1 MSVSGKRWIGGTGLL
16 LLFIGL
22 CAWATGW
29 RAERMIES
37 AYESCSTPDA
47 IRMDEL
53 SLTPQQRNRIQSLQ
67 SSYRQKIVEMC
78 QQHCGE
84 KIKLAKLLT
93 ASPRDDKSIE
103 AASENVVR
111 IEAESER
118 LTTQHVLSMARA
130 MDEKQA
136 EIFLRKFSG
145 EIVKTCPIT
154 FAPETR

>member
-1 MSVSGKRWIGGTGLL
+1 MSDFGKHWIGGIMLL
-16 LLFIGL
+16 LALVGL
-22 CAWATGW
+22 CVWATGW
-29 RAERMIES
+29 RTEQMITS
-37 AYESCSTPDA
+37 AYESCGSPDS
-47 IRMDEL
+47 IRMEDLKL
-53 SLTPQQRNRIQSLQ
+53 SPEQKKSIRSLQ
-67 SSYRQKIVEMC
+67 SSYRTKIVDLC

-84 KIKLAKLLT
+84 KLKLAKLLT
-93 ASPRDDKSIE
+93 ALPRDNKAIE
-103 AASENVVR
+103 AASENVAR

-118 LTTQHVLSMARA
+118 LTTRHVLSMACA